1 MEKKL
6 NKGRKPLPDN
16 QRGVITSIRLTPT
29 RLSKF
34 KELGSAKWLSRVLDD
49 NIEMDKDRQL
59 PHQD

>member
-6 NKGRKPLPDN
+6 NKGRKPVPAD
-16 QRGVITSIRLTPT
+16 QRGVITSIRLTPL
-29 RLSKF
+29 RLKKF

-59 PHQD
+59 PHQE

>member
-6 NKGRKPLPDN
+6 NKGRKLLPTD
-16 QRGVITSIRLTPT
+16 QRGVITSIRLTPA
-29 RLSKF
+29 RLVKF